1 MFKGIFKSII
11 AAAAAG
17 MGIAR
22 VWSGFERNNGE
33 SLGHC
38 VYGSEATGDFQ
49 KELKI
54 HYALSQKKKLSN
66 QLYLSSTKV
75 FNNRFFFFLR

>member
-11 AAAAAG
+11 AAAAG

-22 VWSGFERNNGE
+22 VSSGFERNNGE

-49 KELKI
+49 KKLKI
-54 HYALSQKKKLSN
+54 HRNKHCACDGLRIILKVSN
-66 QLYLSSTKV
+66 YVSSTRV
-75 FNNRFFFFLR
+75 FLIR

>member
-54 HYALSQKKKLSN
+54 HYALSQKKNYQINFISLRPK
-66 QLYLSSTKV
+66 
-75 FNNRFFFFLR
+75 FLIS

>member
-54 HYALSQKKKLSN
+54 HYALSRKKSN
-66 QLYLSSTKV
+66 YSRKLYLSSTKL
-75 FNNRFFFFLR
+75 FNLN

>member
-11 AAAAAG
+11 AAAAG

-22 VWSGFERNNGE
+22 VSSGFERNNGE

-49 KELKI
+49 KKLKI
-54 HYALSQKKKLSN
+54 YRNKLAFI
-66 QLYLSSTKV
+66 QLYASPQRN
-75 FNNRFFFFLR
+75 FELRSFDQSFSIMR